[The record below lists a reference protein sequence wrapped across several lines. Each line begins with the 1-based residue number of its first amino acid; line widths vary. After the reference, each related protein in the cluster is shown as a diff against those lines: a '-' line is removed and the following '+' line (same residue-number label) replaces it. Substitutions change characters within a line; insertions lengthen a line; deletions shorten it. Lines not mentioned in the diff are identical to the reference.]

1 MDEFQRFKYL
11 IPADENSEMGILAK
25 RFLNSKDI
33 RILLLSTT
41 PYKLYSTLDEIN
53 ENQLDEHYHEFFEAM
68 KFLFNSDKK
77 FSDFQEI
84 WTNYSVKLRE
94 MN

>member
-1 MDEFQRFKYL
+1 
-11 IPADENSEMGILAK
+11 
-25 RFLNSKDI
+25 
-33 RILLLSTT
+33 
-41 PYKLYSTLDEIN
+41 YKLYSTLDEIN